1 MVSPAEWGPKAWDL
15 LHGIAEKIG
24 NQQHEAMI
32 RDEKNELLFTLK
44 YFGSLLPCKKC
55 QEHYRQW
62 LLKAPPDKLFQSGFL
77 DDNLRKWVY
86 HLHISVNEN
95 RGIETTFTE
104 SNLQSTY
111 SNIQLRESAQH
122 LKQYHNQGLQLGIF
136 KADEWKRAWKHLD
149 LLLRLL

>member
-15 LHGIAEKIG
+15 LHGISEKIG

-32 RDEKNELLFTLK
+32 RDERNELLFTLK

-62 LLKAPPDKLFQSGFL
+62 LLKAPPDKLVHSGFL
-77 DDNLRKWVY
+77 DTNLKKWVY
-86 HLHISVNEN
+86 DLHVSVNQS
-95 RGIETTFTE
+95 RGIETTFLE
-104 SNLQSTY
+104 SNLHTVY
-111 SNIQLRESAQH
+111 SHINLRESAQH
-122 LKQYHNQGLQLGIF
+122 LKQYYNQGLQTGIF